1 MNISQENSS
10 FRIFGFTIFQN
21 IFEVSANGSETAE
34 SQSTTTTGQ
43 PPTNENDDQ
52 MRRLHKQKK
61 SDGMDFI

>member
-1 MNISQENSS
+1 MNISEEHSP
-10 FRIFGFTIFQN
+10 FRLFGFTILQI
-21 IFEVSANGSETAE
+21 IFELSANGSETAE

-43 PPTNENDDQ
+43 PPTNENDDH